1 MATPTLISKL
11 PDVGETIFSIMSSL
25 AQKHQAINLGQGFP
39 DYSMDERLIE
49 LLKKAMMNGH
59 NQYTHTNGS
68 IELRMALAEK
78 IHFLYKKTIDPY
90 AEICIT
96 PGATYA
102 IYSALTTVLRPGNEV
117 LLFEPAYDSYLPNIE
132 LNGAIPIRIE
142 LKYPDYKIDWQEV
155 RDRITP
161 ATRMILL
168 NSPHNP
174 TGTVLD
180 EQDIKNLSEIV
191 EDFNLLILGD
201 EVYEHIIFN
210 RKKHESILKY
220 PNLFKRSFITF
231 SLGKVFNCTGWKIG
245 FCVAPK
251 ELMQEF
257 LKVHQFNAFSCFSPA
272 QFAMA
277 EFLKEKENYL
287 HLGEQLENKKN
298 YFQKL
303 MAESSFKPLPTY
315 GSYFQLYNYESLSQ
329 ENELDFAKKLTTQAG
344 VTAIPV
350 SAFYKEPVNNFVLRF
365 CFAKKEATLKTSAER
380 LIQFEK
386 KISSGNN
393 FPV

>member
-11 PDVGETIFSIMSSL
+11 PDVGETIFSIMSAL

-39 DYSMDERLIE
+39 DYSMNEKLIE
-49 LLKKAMMNGH
+49 MLHKAMKDGH
-59 NQYTHTNGS
+59 NQYTHKNGS
-68 IELRMALAEK
+68 IELRTALAEK
-78 IHFLYKKTIDPY
+78 IDFLYNNTIDPQT
-90 AEICIT
+90 EICIT

-102 IYSALTTVLRPGNEV
+102 IYSALTTFLRPGDEV
-117 LLFEPAYDSYLPNIE
+117 ILFEPAYDSYLPNIE
-132 LNGAIPIRIE
+132 LNGANPIRIG

-155 RDRITP
+155 RDKITP

-180 EQDIKNLSEIV
+180 KQDIKKLTEIV
-191 EDFNLLILGD
+191 DEFNLLILSD

-210 RKKHESILKY
+210 GKKHESILKY
-220 PNLFKRSFITF
+220 PSLFKRSFVTF
-231 SLGKVFNCTGWKIG
+231 SLGKVFDCTGWKIG
-245 FCVAPK
+245 YCVAPK
-251 ELMQEF
+251 ELMKEF

-272 QFAMA
+272 QYAIA
-277 EFLKEKENYL
+277 EFLKEKEIYL
-287 HLGEQLENKKN
+287 HLGEQLEKKKN
-298 YFQKL
+298 YFQEL
-303 MAESSFKPLPTY
+303 MAKTSFKPLPTY
-315 GSYFQLYNYESLSQ
+315 GSYFQLYNYEILSQ
-329 ENELDFAKKLTTQAG
+329 DNELEFAKKLTIQAG

-365 CFAKKEATLKTSAER
+365 CFAKKESTLKDSAKR

-386 KISSGNN
+386 KD
-393 FPV
+393 FLRK